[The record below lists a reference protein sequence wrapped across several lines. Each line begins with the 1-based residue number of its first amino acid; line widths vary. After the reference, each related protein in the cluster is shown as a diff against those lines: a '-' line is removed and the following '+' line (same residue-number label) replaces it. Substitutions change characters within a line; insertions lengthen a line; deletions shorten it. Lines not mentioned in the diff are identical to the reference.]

1 MLMLNLLIAP
11 ITSLLDKFIPDKD
24 ARDKLAHEIATMSVK
39 QAHEIQMSQIKVNEV
54 QAAHKSL
61 FVAGSRPAIMWIC
74 ALGLLYAVLLHPILD
89 IWLTMPEVNT
99 DVLTPVMMGLL
110 GLGGMRSFEK
120 AKGVAREK

>member
-1 MLMLNLLIAP
+1 MLKSLIQP

-24 ARDKLAHEIATMSVK
+24 ERDKLAHEIATMSVK

-74 ALGLLYAVLLHPILD
+74 ALGLLYAVFLHPILD
-89 IWLTMPEVNT
+89 IWFTMPEVNT
-99 DVLTPVMMGLL
+99 EVLTPVMMGLL

>member
-1 MLMLNLLIAP
+1 MLNLLIAP

-24 ARDKLAHEIATMSVK
+24 QRDKLAHEIATMSVK

-54 QAAHKSL
+54 QAGHKSL

-74 ALGLLYAVLLHPILD
+74 ALGLLYAVFLHPILD
-89 IWLTMPEVNT
+89 IWFTMPEVNT
-99 DVLTPVMMGLL
+99 EVLTPVMMGLL

>member
-1 MLMLNLLIAP
+1 MLNLLIAP
-11 ITSLLDKFIPDKD
+11 IASLLDKFIPDKD

-61 FVAGSRPAIMWIC
+61 FVAGSRPSIMWIC
-74 ALGLLYAVLLHPILD
+74 ALGLLYAVFLHPILD
-89 IWLTMPEVNT
+89 IWFTMPEVNT
-99 DVLTPVMMGLL
+99 EVLTPVMMGLL

>member
-1 MLMLNLLIAP
+1 
-11 ITSLLDKFIPDKD
+11 
-24 ARDKLAHEIATMSVK
+24 MSVK
-39 QAHEIQMSQIKVNEV
+39 QAHEIQMAQIKVNEV

-74 ALGLLYAVLLHPILD
+74 ALGLLYAVFLHPILD
-89 IWLTMPEVNT
+89 IWFSMPNVNT
-99 DVLTPVMMGLL
+99 EVLLPVMMGLL

>member
-1 MLMLNLLIAP
+1 MLKSLIQP

-24 ARDKLAHEIATMSVK
+24 ERDKLAHEIATMSVK

-54 QAAHKSL
+54 QAAHKSM

-74 ALGLLYAVLLHPILD
+74 ALGLLYAVFLHPILD
-89 IWLTMPEVNT
+89 IWFTMPEVNT
-99 DVLTPVMMGLL
+99 EVLTPVMMGLL

>member
-11 ITSLLDKFIPDKD
+11 IASLLDKFIPDKD

-74 ALGLLYAVLLHPILD
+74 ALGLLYAVFLHPILD
-89 IWLTMPEVNT
+89 IWFTMPEVNT
-99 DVLTPVMMGLL
+99 EVLTPVMMGLL

-120 AKGVAREK
+120 AKGVARQN